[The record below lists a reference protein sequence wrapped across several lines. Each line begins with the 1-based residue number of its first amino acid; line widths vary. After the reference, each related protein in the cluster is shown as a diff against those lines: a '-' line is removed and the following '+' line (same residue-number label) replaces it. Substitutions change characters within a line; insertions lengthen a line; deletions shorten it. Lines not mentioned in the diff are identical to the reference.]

1 MAAGGG
7 RGFLVLRGGLVLLL
21 RRLLL
26 VAALAVTAVVVRCAA
41 AVVVAAAEHFHFIGD
56 NVVCGAFD
64 AVFALVF
71 TALDAAFQIYLAA
84 FFQILSGDFGETAVH
99 GDVVPLGAFYALAVA
114 VVPGFAGGDAEIADG
129 FAVGHIADFGVAT
142 ETADKDDFVQ

>member
-21 RRLLL
+21 RCLL

-41 AVVVAAAEHFHFIGD
+41 AVVVAAAEHFHFVGD
-56 NVVCGAFD
+56 DVVCGAFD

-71 TALDAAFQIYLAA
+71 TALDAAFQIHLAA
-84 FFQILSGDFGETAVH
+84 FFQVLSGDFGEKMDTL
-99 GDVVPLGAFYALAVA
+99 LGRSRR
-114 VVPGFAGGDAEIADG
+114 
-129 FAVGHIADFGVAT
+129 
-142 ETADKDDFVQ
+142 

>member
-1 MAAGGG
+1 MAAWGG
-7 RGFLVLRGGLVLLL
+7 RRLLVLRGGLVLLL

-71 TALDAAFQIYLAA
+71 TALDAAFQINLAA
-84 FFQILSGDFGETAVH
+84 FFSGIVRRFRR
-99 GDVVPLGAFYALAVA
+99 
-114 VVPGFAGGDAEIADG
+114 
-129 FAVGHIADFGVAT
+129 
-142 ETADKDDFVQ
+142 DDDTW